1 MGQNVEIKESVTMG
15 DVLLID
21 TDRSFTGQD
30 GHIITPESER
40 HGVPGL
46 LAAKLFDLDIG
57 INHIYVLQ
65 NTVTVRR
72 AGGWDEAAA
81 DEVARTTETF
91 LRYYGDEGVV
101 EEETV
106 DVSEADEDAAA
117 EEE

>member
-30 GHIITPESER
+30 GHIITPATER

-46 LAAKLFDLDIG
+46 LAGKLFDLGIG

-72 AGGWDEAAA
+72 DGGWDQDST
-81 DEVARTTETF
+81 DEVARVTETF
-91 LRYYGDEGVV
+91 LRYYPDEAVADD
-101 EEETV
+101 ETV
-106 DVSEADEDAAA
+106 DTS